1 MNETMELMSRH
12 ISVRR
17 FGDKSI
23 SDEELKAIIE
33 AGRMASS
40 WKNFQSYSIIVVR
53 SKEKKQALYD
63 LIPQP
68 AIVGSDVFLL
78 FLGDLNRAKQGV
90 ALHSDAFYPEGVEN
104 LLISSVDASLA
115 AQNTLLAAE
124 SLGYGGVIIGVLRE
138 VAEDLADL
146 FNLPD
151 YVYPIFGIALG
162 EPAQNRPPKPRL
174 PYESVVFE
182 ESYKEQDARVIKDYD
197 EVQKEY
203 AGDRVTTTWS
213 ERLAAQFAQVEH
225 PATKHYLTKKKL
237 L

>member
-1 MNETMELMSRH
+1 MNETIDLMKRH

-17 FGDKSI
+17 FGEKSI
-23 SDEELKAIIE
+23 SDEELREILE

-53 SKEKKQALYD
+53 SEEKKQALYD
-63 LIPQP
+63 LLPQP
-68 AIVGSDVFLL
+68 AILAANVFLL
-78 FLGDLNRAKQGV
+78 FVGDLNRAGKGV
-90 ALHSDAFYPEGVEN
+90 NLHSPTFHPEGVEN

-138 VAEDLADL
+138 VAEDLARL
-146 FNLPD
+146 FDLPD

-162 EPAQNRPPKPRL
+162 EPAQSRPPKPRL
-174 PYESVVFE
+174 PYDNVIFE
-182 ESYKEQDARVIKDYD
+182 ERYQEQSREVIKEYD
-197 EVQKEY
+197 KIQKDY

-213 ERLAAQFAQVEH
+213 ERLADQFSQAENPV
-225 PATKHYLTKKKL
+225 TKDYLTKKKL